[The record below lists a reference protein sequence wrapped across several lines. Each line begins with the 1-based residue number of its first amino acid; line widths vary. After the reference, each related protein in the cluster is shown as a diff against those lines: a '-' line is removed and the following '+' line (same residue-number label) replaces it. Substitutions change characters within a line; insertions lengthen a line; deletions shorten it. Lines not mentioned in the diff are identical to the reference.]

1 MANVP
6 VNDITPIHQ
15 YIATA
20 NQTDF
25 VFTYVIYETS
35 DIQVFLNDVLKIEVT
50 DYQLKKSNGAAV
62 TGTDLADGL
71 SGGKVVFNSGLAL
84 NDNVTLYRDIPA
96 ERTTGFATSGGFRA
110 AAMNLEFNKI
120 IALIQQVQRDGER
133 TIRQSPS
140 DTGAS
145 PIELPS
151 LDARKGKYM
160 FFNNETGVPEAGPGA
175 SIGDYAV
182 SEFGQAL
189 IDDADAATALTTLG
203 VSAFIKTLL
212 DDADAATALLTLGA
226 LSTAALSAKG
236 DLLYNNGSSATRLLV
251 GNHTT
256 CWALEKAQ

>member
-20 NQTDF
+20 SQTDF

-140 DTGAS
+140 DTGDS

-151 LDARKGKYM
+151 LDAR
-160 FFNNETGVPEAGPGA
+160 
-175 SIGDYAV
+175 
-182 SEFGQAL
+182 
-189 IDDADAATALTTLG
+189 
-203 VSAFIKTLL
+203 
-212 DDADAATALLTLGA
+212 
-226 LSTAALSAKG
+226 
-236 DLLYNNGSSATRLLV
+236 
-251 GNHTT
+251 
-256 CWALEKAQ
+256 